1 MLRLRQEKSRQL
13 SLLDHLLPPEVG
25 ELPEDLA
32 KLDAWLDDERF
43 FAPFRDKYHQ
53 RLGRPSVPAETYLRM
68 IALKHQYGLSDRQVC
83 ALVNDRISWRRFCR
97 IAWTEPVPHPSSLTK
112 IRQRLDADGSDHM
125 ALLNAHLV
133 RKAQEQELLKS
144 RKVRIDTTVIEANMH
159 HPTDAHLIADTVR
172 VVTRLAKQFQAAAGE
187 AGTALRNRTRSIKKR
202 ILHITKVLKRRTGEA
217 VQEVRR
223 ITTEMAD
230 IAEKTLHA
238 GRKAAQ
244 HLRQH
249 VQNLSDTVQAKQ
261 QRLTTQLEKVLDIG
275 ELVLKQAR
283 QVGAGQLKLPERVV
297 SIFDPEAR
305 PIRRGKAHREN
316 EFGYKVRLTESAER
330 LITEYSVMKGN
341 PADKELLIPG
351 VTEHIRRTGRIPKRV
366 VTDRGFWDP
375 GNERALAEM
384 GIRKISLPYKGKRS
398 RSRTEHERQ
407 SWFRRLQRWRA
418 GQEGTISVLKRRYGL
433 NRTLYRLLGGCRR
446 WVGGAI
452 WGYNLNR
459 IAQLA

>member
-1 MLRLRQEKSRQL
+1 ML
-13 SLLDHLLPPEVG
+13 
-25 ELPEDLA
+25 
-32 KLDAWLDDERF
+32 
-43 FAPFRDKYHQ
+43 
-53 RLGRPSVPAETYLRM
+53 
-68 IALKHQYGLSDRQVC
+68 QV
-83 ALVNDRISWRRFCR
+83 
-97 IAWTEPVPHPSSLTK
+97 
-112 IRQRLDADGSDHM
+112 
-125 ALLNAHLV
+125 
-133 RKAQEQELLKS
+133 
-144 RKVRIDTTVIEANMH
+144 
-159 HPTDAHLIADTVR
+159 
-172 VVTRLAKQFQAAAGE
+172 
-187 AGTALRNRTRSIKKR
+187 
-202 ILHITKVLKRRTGEA
+202 TKVLKRRTGEA

-283 QVGAGQLKLPERVV
+283 QVCAGQLKLPERVV

-330 LITEYSVMKGN
+330 LVTEYSVMKGN

-351 VTEHIRRTGRIPKRV
+351 VKEHIRRTSRVPERI

-375 GNERALAEM
+375 GNEHALEEM

-433 NRTLYRLLGGCRR
+433 DRTLYRLLGGCRC